1 MTVQCGLVAESIRLR
16 HNSFGLRI
24 TSTHWSSGNP
34 NDFEGN
40 EDCIDI
46 FVTADECND
55 RSCDYYTPFICEFF
69 LQWCT
74 YTEDIQEHCACS
86 PVFKHGS
93 FMTLEKNCELNI

>member
-16 HNSFGLRI
+16 HNSFRLRI

-69 LQWCT
+69 FDGVHIQRT
-74 YTEDIQEHCACS
+74 Y
-86 PVFKHGS
+86 
-93 FMTLEKNCELNI
+93 KNIVHVVLYLSTDHS